1 MVYLLDIHT
10 SFFFFVRCMTQRTEK
25 DVDGSGVTGT
35 KEIKVNST
43 VVSYSEFCGQS
54 AV

>member
-1 MVYLLDIHT
+1 MYD
-10 SFFFFVRCMTQRTEK
+10 RRTEK

-43 VVSYSEFCGQS
+43 VVGYSEFCGQS